1 MTVSTS
7 REPARIAGMFDAI
20 ARRYD
25 TLNHLLSLGLDRRWR
40 RRAIRELG
48 LTGSERVFDV
58 CTGTGDL
65 AFEAL
70 GSSAGSAAD
79 VVGIDF
85 AGQMLARARL
95 KAAKAGLSG
104 RAHFVRGDAMQL
116 PLPDRSSDAV
126 TIAFGI
132 RNVLEPAVACR
143 EFFRVLRPGGHLA
156 VLEFGMPR
164 IPGIRAAYRWYFKYL
179 LPRVGGLVSR
189 HGEAYSYLP
198 ASVQQFATPEEFAA
212 MLGSV
217 GFDQVRS
224 VRLTLGIVYLHVAV
238 RP

>member
-1 MTVSTS
+1 
-7 REPARIAGMFDAI
+7 MFDAI

-40 RRAIRELG
+40 RRAVREIG
-48 LTGSERVFDV
+48 LTGSERVVDV

-70 GSSAGSAAD
+70 RAPSGAAS

-85 AGQMLARARL
+85 AGQMLALARV
-95 KAAKAGLSG
+95 KAQQAGLSS
-104 RAHFVRGDAMQL
+104 RAWFVRGDAMRL
-116 PLPDRSSDAV
+116 PCPDRSADAV

-132 RNVLEPAVACR
+132 RNVLEPEVACG
-143 EFFRVLRPGGHLA
+143 EFFRVLRPGGRLA

-164 IPGIRAAYRWYFKYL
+164 IPGIRTAYRWYFRYL

-198 ASVQQFATPEEFAA
+198 ASVQQFATPEEFAG
-212 MLGSV
+212 MLGRV
-217 GFDQVRS
+217 GFERVQS